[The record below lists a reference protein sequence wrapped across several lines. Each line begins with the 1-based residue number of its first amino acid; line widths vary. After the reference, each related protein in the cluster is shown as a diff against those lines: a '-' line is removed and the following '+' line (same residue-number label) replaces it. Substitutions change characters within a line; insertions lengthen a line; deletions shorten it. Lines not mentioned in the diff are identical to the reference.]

1 MKTLT
6 SVVPSAVRSVG
17 LPLCLKH
24 NVVACIL
31 MAGLLAGCGGG
42 GGGSA
47 MVVDGPPMVD
57 SIQSTISQIAG
68 SADSILASDVLASL
82 PVGRQMMPFRLD
94 TSCTTNSC
102 TALYNGE
109 EHVRVSVSEFDALDP
124 NIDLQRT
131 TAQQGVPIAEGGG
144 VLTGAGIAA
153 DVTLLGGWLDHNFFA
168 VQLEEV
174 THEMSDGVDLAGL
187 QAGYAYSIGNATGT
201 NPALSGNATWRGGMV
216 GGSVG
221 SDGSLIRGDA
231 TLTLDIAQM
240 AIDVAFTN
248 IRNVGTTG
256 QSRADMMWGGLAV
269 TNGTFGTGTQGDSI
283 QGQFYGPNHE
293 EVGGIFERDQIIGA
307 FGAGR

>member
-42 GGGSA
+42 VGGSA
-47 MVVDGPPMVD
+47 MAADGPPMVE
-57 SIQSTISQIAG
+57 SIQATISQIAG
-68 SADSILASDVLASL
+68 SADSILASDVFSV
-82 PVGRQMMPFRLD
+82 PVGGQSMPFRLD
-94 TSCTTNSC
+94 TSCSTESC

-109 EHVRVSVSEFDALDP
+109 EHVRVSLSELDALDP
-124 NIDLQRT
+124 NIAWQRT
-131 TAQQGVPIAEGGG
+131 AAQQGVPIAEGRGE
-144 VLTGAGIAA
+144 LTEPGISV

-168 VQLEEV
+168 VQLEGV
-174 THEMSDGVDLAGL
+174 THDTSDGVDVAGL
-187 QAGYAYSIGNATGT
+187 EAGYAYSIGNTTGT
-201 NPALSGNATWRGGMV
+201 NPALSGDATWRGGMV

-221 SDGSLIRGDA
+221 SDRSLIRGDA
-231 TLTLDIAQM
+231 TLTLDMAQM
-240 AIDVAFTN
+240 AMDVAFTN
-248 IRNVGTTG
+248 ILNVGTG
-256 QSRADMMWGGLAV
+256 QSRADMMWDGLAL
-269 TNGTFGTGTQGDSI
+269 TNGMFGTGSQGDSI

>member
-17 LPLCLKH
+17 LPLCLRH

-82 PVGRQMMPFRLD
+82 PVGGQMMPFRLD

-109 EHVRVSVSEFDALDP
+109 EHVRVSVSELDALDP
-124 NIDLQRT
+124 NIDWQRT
-131 TAQQGVPIAEGGG
+131 TAQQGVPIAEGRGE
-144 VLTGAGIAA
+144 LTEPGISV

-168 VQLEEV
+168 VQLEGV
-174 THEMSDGVDLAGL
+174 THDTSDGVDVAGL
-187 QAGYAYSIGNATGT
+187 EAGYAYSIGNTTGT

-221 SDGSLIRGDA
+221 SDRSLVRGDA
-231 TLTLDIAQM
+231 TLTLDMAQM
-240 AIDVAFTN
+240 AMDVAFTN
-248 IRNVGTTG
+248 ILNVGTG
-256 QSRADMMWGGLAV
+256 QSRADMMWDGLAL
-269 TNGTFGTGTQGDSI
+269 TNGTFGTGSQGDSI

>member
-68 SADSILASDVLASL
+68 SADSILASDVFSV
-82 PVGRQMMPFRLD
+82 PVGGQSMPFRLD
-94 TSCTTNSC
+94 TSCSTESC

-109 EHVRVSVSEFDALDP
+109 EHVRVSVSELDALDP
-124 NIDLQRT
+124 NIAWQRT
-131 TAQQGVPIAEGGG
+131 AAQQGVPIAEGRGE
-144 VLTGAGIAA
+144 LTEPGISV

-168 VQLEEV
+168 VQLEGV
-174 THEMSDGVDLAGL
+174 THDTSDGVDVAGL
-187 QAGYAYSIGNATGT
+187 EAGYAYSIGNTTGT
-201 NPALSGNATWRGGMV
+201 NPALSGDATWRGGMV

-221 SDGSLIRGDA
+221 SDRSLIRGDA
-231 TLTLDIAQM
+231 TLTLDMAQM
-240 AIDVAFTN
+240 AMDVAFTN
-248 IRNVGTTG
+248 ILNVGTG
-256 QSRADMMWGGLAV
+256 QSRADMMWDGLAL
-269 TNGTFGTGTQGDSI
+269 TNGMFGTGSQGDSI